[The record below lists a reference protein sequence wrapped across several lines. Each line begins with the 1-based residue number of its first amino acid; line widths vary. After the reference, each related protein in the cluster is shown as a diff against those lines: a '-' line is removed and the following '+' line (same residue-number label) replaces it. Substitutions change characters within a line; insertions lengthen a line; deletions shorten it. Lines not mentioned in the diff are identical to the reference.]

1 MNTINNTINTTNN
14 KTIEEKEPLLNQENQ
29 EKLYPDLDNLTNS
42 PETSENL
49 EPTDNKEN
57 TKTSEN
63 TENTKTTE
71 PKETTQLIDY
81 TEPKNNKSIYTNC
94 IYVFPFIIFLIVI
107 ISILKF
113 KT

>member
-1 MNTINNTINTTNN
+1 MNTINSTTNTINN

-42 PETSENL
+42 PENL

-57 TKTSEN
+57 TKT
-63 TENTKTTE
+63 TEPTDNKETTKTTE
-71 PKETTQLIDY
+71 PSETSELIDY
-81 TEPKNNKSIYTNC
+81 NKINKSVYKNC

>member
-14 KTIEEKEPLLNQENQ
+14 KTIEEKEPLLNQE
-29 EKLYPDLDNLTNS
+29 KLYPDLDNLTTNS
-42 PETSENL
+42 PETL
-49 EPTDNKEN
+49 ESIENKEN
-57 TKTSEN
+57 KG
-63 TENTKTTE
+63 TTE
-71 PKETTQLIDY
+71 LI
-81 TEPKNNKSIYTNC
+81 ENNKNNKNNKSIYNNC

>member
-1 MNTINNTINTTNN
+1 MSTTSTTNTINN
-14 KTIEEKEPLLNQENQ
+14 KTIDEKEPLLNQETQ
-29 EKLYPDLDNLTNS
+29 EKLYPDLDNLTTNS
-42 PETSENL
+42 PEN
-49 EPTDNKEN
+49 
-57 TKTSEN
+57 
-63 TENTKTTE
+63 TE

-81 TEPKNNKSIYTNC
+81 TEPKNNKSIYNNC